1 MKKWLGVFMLLLTAL
16 IWGTAFVAQSV
27 GMDYVEPFTFNFS
40 RYIIG
45 ALVLVP
51 FAIISLKKKLSNFDS
66 NNSSHNNSNNNTVP
80 DKSINVEKPNKKAFL
95 NSTILGGIGCGVLL
109 CVASMLQQYGILYT
123 NSVGKA
129 GFLTALYIIMVPI
142 IGIFFKK
149 KVKPLI
155 WVCVILATIG
165 LYLLCVKDGFSFEM
179 GDILLI
185 LCALVFSCHIIL
197 VDYVSPRGD
206 GVTISMIQFG
216 VSAVLCFVCALIF
229 EHVSMANILRAWMPI
244 LYAGVMSCGVAYTFQ
259 ILGQKYVEPTK
270 ASLILCLES
279 VFATLGGWVILKE
292 VLSVREAIGCI
303 VVFIAIILAQFVQY
317 NKTNSTD

>member
-66 NNSSHNNSNNNTVP
+66 NNSSHNNSNNNTVL

-95 NSTILGGIGCGVLL
+95 NSSILGGIGCGVLL

-155 WVCVILATIG
+155 WVCVILATVG
-165 LYLLCVKDGFSFEM
+165 LYLLCVKDGFSFEI
-179 GDILLI
+179 GDIFLI
-185 LCALVFSCHIIL
+185 LCALVFSFHIIL

-216 VSAVLCFVCALIF
+216 VSAVLCFICALIF
-229 EHVSMANILRAWMPI
+229 EHVSMENILRAWMPI

-292 VLSVREAIGCI
+292 VLSLREAIGCI

>member
-66 NNSSHNNSNNNTVP
+66 NNSSHNNSNNNTVLE
-80 DKSINVEKPNKKAFL
+80 KSINVEKPNKKAFL
-95 NSTILGGIGCGVLL
+95 NSSILGGIGCGVLL

-155 WVCVILATIG
+155 WVCVILATVG
-165 LYLLCVKDGFSFEM
+165 LYLLCVKDGFSFEI
-179 GDILLI
+179 GDIFLI
-185 LCALVFSCHIIL
+185 LCALVFSFHIIL

-216 VSAVLCFVCALIF
+216 VSAVLCFLCALIF

-292 VLSVREAIGCI
+292 VLSLREAIGCI

-317 NKTNSTD
+317 NKTNLTD

>member
-1 MKKWLGVFMLLLTAL
+1 MLLLTAL

-51 FAIISLKKKLSNFDS
+51 FSIISLKKKLSNFDS
-66 NNSSHNNSNNNTVP
+66 NNSCHNNSNNNTVL

-95 NSTILGGIGCGVLL
+95 NSSILGGIGCGVLL
-109 CVASMLQQYGILYT
+109 CVASMLQQYGILYS

-155 WVCVILATIG
+155 WVCVILATVG
-165 LYLLCVKDGFSFEM
+165 LYLLCVKDGFSFEI
-179 GDILLI
+179 GDIFLI
-185 LCALVFSCHIIL
+185 LCALVFSFHIIL
-197 VDYVSPRGD
+197 VDYISPRGD

-216 VSAVLCFVCALIF
+216 VSAVLCFICALIF

-292 VLSVREAIGCI
+292 VLSLREAIGCI

>member
-51 FAIISLKKKLSNFDS
+51 FAIISLKKKLSNFVS
-66 NNSSHNNSNNNTVP
+66 NNSSHNNSNNNTVL

-95 NSTILGGIGCGVLL
+95 NSSILGGIGCGVLL

-155 WVCVILATIG
+155 WVCVILATVG
-165 LYLLCVKDGFSFEM
+165 LYLLCVKDGFSFEI
-179 GDILLI
+179 GDIFLI
-185 LCALVFSCHIIL
+185 LCALVFSFHIIL

-216 VSAVLCFVCALIF
+216 VSAVLCFICALIF

-292 VLSVREAIGCI
+292 VLSLREAIGCI

>member
-1 MKKWLGVFMLLLTAL
+1 MLLLTAL

-80 DKSINVEKPNKKAFL
+80 DKSINVEKPNKKVFL

-155 WVCVILATIG
+155 WVCVILATVG

-216 VSAVLCFVCALIF
+216 VSAVSCFICALIF

-292 VLSVREAIGCI
+292 VLSIREAIGCI

-317 NKTNSTD
+317 NKTNSTE

>member
-66 NNSSHNNSNNNTVP
+66 NNSSHNNSNNNTVL

-95 NSTILGGIGCGVLL
+95 NSSILGGIGCGVLL

-155 WVCVILATIG
+155 WVCVILATVG
-165 LYLLCVKDGFSFEM
+165 LYLLCVKDGFSFEI
-179 GDILLI
+179 GDIFLI
-185 LCALVFSCHIIL
+185 LCALVFSFHIIL

-216 VSAVLCFVCALIF
+216 VSAVLCFICALIF

-292 VLSVREAIGCI
+292 VLSLREAIGCI

-317 NKTNSTD
+317 NKTNSTE

>member
-27 GMDYVEPFTFNFS
+27 AMDYVEPFTFNFS

-51 FAIISLKKKLSNFDS
+51 FAIISLKKKISNFDS
-66 NNSSHNNSNNNTVP
+66 NNSSHNNSNNNTVLE
-80 DKSINVEKPNKKAFL
+80 KSLNVEKPNKKAFL
-95 NSTILGGIGCGVLL
+95 NSSILGGIGCGVLL

-123 NSVGKA
+123 NSVGKS

-155 WVCVILATIG
+155 WVCVILATVG
-165 LYLLCVKDGFSFEM
+165 LYLLCVKDGFSFEI
-179 GDILLI
+179 GDIFLI
-185 LCALVFSCHIIL
+185 LCALVFSFHIIL

-216 VSAVLCFVCALIF
+216 VSAVLCFICALIF

-292 VLSVREAIGCI
+292 VLSLREAIGCI